1 VPVCCKTAQ
10 KLWAKTKQASIVGAS
25 TLEGEKKGDDARR
38 FRCLTIYKLA
48 TKCLN
53 FFHTRKREKWE
64 VLPAESKKENRR
76 ETEPKKRT
84 R

>member
-1 VPVCCKTAQ
+1 MGENQTG
-10 KLWAKTKQASIVGAS
+10 LNRGGS

-64 VLPAESKKENRR
+64 VLPAESKKEEKQN
-76 ETEPKKRT
+76 KKRT